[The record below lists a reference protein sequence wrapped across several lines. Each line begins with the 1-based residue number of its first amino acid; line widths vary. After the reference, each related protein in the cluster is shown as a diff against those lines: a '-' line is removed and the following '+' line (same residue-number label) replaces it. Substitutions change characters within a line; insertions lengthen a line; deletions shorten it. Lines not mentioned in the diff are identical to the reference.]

1 MPETN
6 LGRLAPRKGSL
17 VIGRSQMTRYDFGAI
32 AEVIDLDSREDVIVV
47 TRDLSLRGCFV
58 KTRTP
63 FAPGT
68 AVRVRITY
76 AGADFAAIGS
86 VTGNITWEGMEIEFV
101 QIEPKHQATIEEWLA
116 VTAFKSVDGCHAAG
130 ASTTQFIRLKNRLS
144 RREQKRRAA
153 SANRGA
159 KADGP
164 QLVAKKLSDSA
175 EDVWKAR
182 NDPRY

>member
-47 TRDLSLRGCFV
+47 TRDLSLCGCFV

-86 VTGNITWEGMEIEFV
+86 VTGNITWEGMEMEFV
-101 QIEPKHQATIEEWLA
+101 Q
-116 VTAFKSVDGCHAAG
+116 F
-130 ASTTQFIRLKNRLS
+130 
-144 RREQKRRAA
+144 EQKRRAA

-164 QLVAKKLSDSA
+164 QLVAKKLPDSA
-175 EDVWKAR
+175 EDAWKAR
-182 NDPRY
+182 NEPRH

>member
-1 MPETN
+1 
-6 LGRLAPRKGSL
+6 
-17 VIGRSQMTRYDFGAI
+17 
-32 AEVIDLDSREDVIVV
+32 
-47 TRDLSLRGCFV
+47 
-58 KTRTP
+58 
-63 FAPGT
+63 
-68 AVRVRITY
+68 
-76 AGADFAAIGS
+76 
-86 VTGNITWEGMEIEFV
+86 MEIEFV

-182 NDPRY
+182 NEPRH